1 MLVFNMCQVVFKVEI
16 KHQWESLLP
25 IVADRDN
32 LDQVARLEAKGSVSH
47 RSKQLAIATG
57 RREGR
62 RPDVF
67 VYAKKGKVG

>member
-1 MLVFNMCQVVFKVEI
+1 MLVFNVCQVVFKVEI
-16 KHQWESLLP
+16 NDQWESLLP

-32 LDQVARLEAKGSVSH
+32 LNQVARLEAKRSVSH
-47 RSKQLAIATG
+47 RRQLAIATE

>member
-1 MLVFNMCQVVFKVEI
+1 MLVFNVCQVVFKVEI
-16 KHQWESLLP
+16 NNQWESFLP

-32 LDQVARLEAKGSVSH
+32 LDQVARLEGKRSVNH
-47 RSKQLAIATG
+47 RRQLAIATE

-67 VYAKKGKVG
+67 VDAKKGKVG